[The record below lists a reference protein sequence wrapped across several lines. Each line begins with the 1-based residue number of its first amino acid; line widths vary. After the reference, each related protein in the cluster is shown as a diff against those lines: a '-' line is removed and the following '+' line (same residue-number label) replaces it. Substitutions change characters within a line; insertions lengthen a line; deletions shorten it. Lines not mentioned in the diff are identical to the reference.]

1 MRTQVTEY
9 IPDVDR
15 ARSEA
20 FRVVRRRG
28 RGLFLAITA
37 IAALSIV
44 GSVFAHIGETLEQ
57 SIKRY
62 GPVQDTEKDDQCGLP
77 VYQFTKGEYHI
88 AIVVGESGKTVKIT
102 YRHKSSSLGLIAEL
116 SNVEITKFLNAE
128 KSGPW
133 IGSRKVD
140 DSGAA
145 WVNGG
150 FNAEYTARNSTLS
163 IAAPDY
169 SKLVKERMNGQ
180 KRKSD

>member
-1 MRTQVTEY
+1 MRTQVAEY

-77 VYQFTKGEYHI
+77 VY
-88 AIVVGESGKTVKIT
+88 
-102 YRHKSSSLGLIAEL
+102 
-116 SNVEITKFLNAE
+116 
-128 KSGPW
+128 
-133 IGSRKVD
+133 
-140 DSGAA
+140 
-145 WVNGG
+145 
-150 FNAEYTARNSTLS
+150 
-163 IAAPDY
+163 
-169 SKLVKERMNGQ
+169 
-180 KRKSD
+180 